1 MIFTYYI
8 INRLVFRNSF
18 HKVDI
23 VSNFIKQISKKTIFD
38 KIFKM
43 SFIIRLASKKDMQSV
58 LDLIIELAI
67 FEKKPDAVTIT
78 VDDLVQDGFSKT
90 PKFIVFVA
98 EEDNNIIGI
107 ALFYERYSTWKGRTI
122 HLEDLIVTKRKQ
134 KIGAG
139 KALYSAV
146 LKYAYDNNFNRVAWE
161 VIDWN
166 TNAIDFYKSTG
177 ATYLNDWSVVQMN
190 KKNLEKFIQDS

>member
-1 MIFTYYI
+1 M
-8 INRLVFRNSF
+8 
-18 HKVDI
+18 
-23 VSNFIKQISKKTIFD
+23 NFN
-38 KIFKM
+38 
-43 SFIIRLASKKDMQSV
+43 IRLGEKKDMPSV
-58 LDLIIELAI
+58 LDLIIELAV
-67 FEKKPDAVTIT
+67 FEKEPDAVEIT
-78 VDDLVQDGFSKT
+78 LSDLVRDGFSEKSMF
-90 PKFIVFVA
+90 KVFVA
-98 EEDNNIIGI
+98 EQDNEIIGI

-122 HLEDLIVTKRKQ
+122 HLEDLIVTKNKQ

-146 LKYAYDNNFNRVAWE
+146 LKYAYDNNFNRVSWE

-190 KKNLEKFIQDS
+190 KENLEKFILNN